1 MKRGADEFEPV
12 AELPG
17 DHPEPSVAEL
27 ERRVAELDAR
37 NLDLERLAAAR
48 GVKLSCANIALS
60 RAKIAFD
67 EAAARREAMVQE
79 VSHDL
84 RTPLTSIKGA
94 AQNLLD
100 GIAGP
105 LDDGAREYVEMMRDQ
120 AERLIGV
127 VSWLVDAMSVSA
139 EPMELSATEIDLSVL
154 AADVV
159 KSLSPIARERGI
171 ALEVRASEPVVAF
184 ADQRRLRE
192 VVENLLGNALKF
204 TSAGGT
210 VAVCVGNDVDSVC
223 IRVVDTGIGMS
234 PEEANRV
241 FDRYYYRRNDP
252 RGGRGL
258 GLAISREIVRVHGG
272 DITVKSRAGEG
283 SELIVVLPKQRTPVT
298 GRES

>member
-1 MKRGADEFEPV
+1 VKPRANAPETKAGEPADPN
-12 AELPG
+12 A
-17 DHPEPSVAEL
+17 PSVAEL
-27 ERRVAELDAR
+27 ERKIAELDAR
-37 NLDLERLAAAR
+37 ALELERLAAAR

-105 LDDGAREYVEMMRDQ
+105 LDDGTREYVELMRDQ
-120 AERLIGV
+120 ADRLIGV
-127 VSWLVDAMSVSA
+127 VSWLVDAMSISA
-139 EPMELSATEIDLSVL
+139 EPMELSAAEVDLSLL
-154 AADVV
+154 AKEVV
-159 KSLSPIARERGI
+159 RTLLPVARERGI
-171 ALEVRASEPVVAF
+171 ALEVSAPAQAIAL
-184 ADQRRLRE
+184 ADERRMRE

-204 TSAGGT
+204 TSAGGSVT
-210 VAVCVGNDVDSVC
+210 VRVASDDDTVC

-241 FDRYYYRRNDP
+241 FDRYYYRRNDT

-258 GLAISREIVRVHGG
+258 GLAISREVVRVHGG
-272 DITVKSRAGEG
+272 EITLKSRAGEG
-283 SELIVVLPKQRTPVT
+283 SEFIVVLPKRSLPTA
-298 GRES
+298 GES

>member
-1 MKRGADEFEPV
+1 MKPRADEPETKAGEPS
-12 AELPG
+12 A
-17 DHPEPSVAEL
+17 PSVAEL
-27 ERRVAELDAR
+27 ERRIAELDAR
-37 NLDLERLAAAR
+37 ALELEQLAAAR

-67 EAAARREAMVQE
+67 EAATRREAMVQE

-105 LDDGAREYVEMMRDQ
+105 LDDGAREYVEIMRDQ
-120 AERLIGV
+120 ADRLIGV

-139 EPMELSATEIDLSVL
+139 EPMELSATDVDLSLV
-154 AADVV
+154 AKEVV
-159 KSLSPIARERGI
+159 RTLSPVARERGI
-171 ALEVRASEPVVAF
+171 ALEVSAPAPAIAL
-184 ADQRRLRE
+184 ADERRIRE

-204 TSAGGT
+204 TSAGGSVT
-210 VAVCVGNDVDSVC
+210 VRVGSDDDTVC

-258 GLAISREIVRVHGG
+258 GLAISREVVRVHGG
-272 DITVKSRAGEG
+272 EITLKSRAGEG
-283 SELIVVLPKQRTPVT
+283 SEFIVVLPKRTLPT
-298 GRES
+298 AGES